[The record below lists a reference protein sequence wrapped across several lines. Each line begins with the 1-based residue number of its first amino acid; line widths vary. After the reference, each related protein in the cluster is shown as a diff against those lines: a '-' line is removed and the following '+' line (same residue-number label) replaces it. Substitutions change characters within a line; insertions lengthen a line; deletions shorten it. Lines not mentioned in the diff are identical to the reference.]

1 VKWIRARS
9 EEQKEVRTAEIVS
22 TAARLYERHEYD
34 DINMVSIA
42 REARFTRSNLYK
54 YFSAKEEIFIELI
67 KNDINLWTDDLTTA
81 FHGKKNPP
89 ADEFAALW
97 VAVFMK
103 RKRLAGL
110 ISILFTTLEKN
121 ATVDNLIDFKM
132 SLKDNLAVL
141 TGLLCGL
148 FPAMSEEKALRF
160 IQFQMAAA
168 IGLYPMA
175 KMTEKQMAAMKAADL
190 EKTKKNFTL
199 EFKTAVRYFIEGLI
213 NSNA

>member
-1 VKWIRARS
+1 MKWIRARS
-9 EEQKEVRTAEIVS
+9 EEQKEVRMAEIVS
-22 TAARLYERHEYD
+22 AAARLYERHDYD

-54 YFSAKEEIFIELI
+54 YFSTKEEIFIELI
-67 KNDINLWTDDLTTA
+67 KNDINLWTDDLTAA

-89 ADEFAALW
+89 VGEFAALW

-121 ATVDNLIDFKM
+121 ATVENLIDFKLT
-132 SLKDNLAVL
+132 SKDNLAVL
-141 TGLLCGL
+141 IGLLCGL
-148 FPAMSEEKALRF
+148 YPVLTADKAMRF
-160 IQFQMAAA
+160 VFFQMAAA

-175 KMTEKQMAAMKAADL
+175 NTTDKQMAAMKATGL
-190 EKTKKNFTL
+190 EHTRVDFAVDYT
-199 EFKTAVRYFIEGLI
+199 TAVRFFIDGLI
-213 NSNA
+213 KPDV